1 MADYTRLLG
10 PSSPASVSDPQQKAR
25 SNYADML
32 LGTASAPQAQQEAP
46 EAPKREV
53 PWLESA
59 AQGLIDTATFGYGDE
74 IEAGLRAGAGKIQSA
89 FGGQGETYDQAL
101 ADVRERQANAPG
113 ASYYPGAIAGALIP
127 GAGIAGAAG
136 RATTRA
142 GQYALGAGAGA
153 IEGGIAASGEAQGGI
168 GDRLSAVPAGA
179 ALGAAGGAIG
189 TSIGRGLTRFADRRA
204 ARDIQRLDPNG
215 IQTIQAQARE
225 HGVQLTPAEMTNL
238 PSLAQ
243 QQKQVG
249 NTVGAGDDL
258 ADFYRMRQDEQIEP
272 AIRQYMDNIS
282 EFHGDEASGEM
293 VRAAANRA
301 MSNVAEMRA
310 DQASPIYQRAF
321 ADQSSEVDTERVLQS
336 IARTSAR
343 FPETGAVR
351 RRLDRAGRLLQRE
364 VVREADDGSVI
375 TELVPETRV
384 DVLHGAKLELDQML
398 ERSPANPIG
407 NTERRQITGVK
418 NQLLEAMDAAS
429 PDYGAARAIYA
440 DLSPGV
446 ERVREGIAGTIAD
459 LPDQQLRTVAGRL
472 FDAKKLSPRSALEAR
487 RQLQGADPDAWQA
500 IKRSYIEDTWIKASQ
515 ETLGSGGTPINAGA
529 KFRKLLM
536 GNARQ
541 RQILANTMEPEEFR
555 TLNSLT
561 NVLEA
566 SGRVKMIGSDTEW
579 NRLANEAA
587 KKASASPL
595 SRALRYVSLDALKEA
610 ANAWDE
616 RRFAANSDAV
626 VRMIT
631 SPNGMQLIR
640 ELRQSSPNAQFQ
652 RAVIGYALSQT
663 AARSIDLQDD
673 QPQGAQQPPMPQQA
687 QQAIPAPAPSQ
698 AAAQPPIP
706 GQQVMDDLISQQRS
720 AVSDFARR

>member
-1 MADYTRLLG
+1 MADYTHLLSG
-10 PSSPASVSDPQQKAR
+10 SSSAPPDGGQSSAR
-25 SNYADML
+25 TNYADML
-32 LGTASAPQAQQEAP
+32 LGTTSAPKQQEK
-46 EAPKREV
+46 PKREV
-53 PWLESA
+53 PWMESA

-74 IEAGLRAGAGKIQSA
+74 IEAGLRAGAGKIKSA

-101 ADVRERQANAPG
+101 ADVRERQENAPA

-153 IEGGIAASGEAQGGI
+153 VEGGLAASGEAEGGI
-168 GDRLSAVPAGA
+168 ENRLAAVPAGA
-179 ALGAAGGAIG
+179 ALGAAGGAVG

-204 ARDIQRLDPNG
+204 ARDIERLNPNG
-215 IQTIQAQARE
+215 VQEIQAQAQE

-282 EFHGDEASGEM
+282 DFQGDEAAGELT
-293 VRAAANRA
+293 RAAARRA
-301 MSNVAEMRA
+301 MSNIEEMRA

-321 ADQSSEVDTERVLQS
+321 ADQSSEVDTDRILQS
-336 IARTSAR
+336 IARTSER
-343 FPETGAVR
+343 FPETGTVR
-351 RRLDRAGRLLQRE
+351 RRLERTARLLRRE
-364 VVREADDGSVI
+364 VIREGEDGEVYR
-375 TELVPETRV
+375 ELVPETSV
-384 DVLHGAKLELDQML
+384 DVLHGTKLELDQML
-398 ERSPANPIG
+398 ERSPSNPIG
-407 NTERRQITGVK
+407 NTERRQITRIK

-472 FDAKKLSPRSALEAR
+472 FDAKKISPRSALEAR

-500 IKRSYIEDTWIKASQ
+500 IKRSYIEDAWIKASQ
-515 ETLGSGGTPINAGA
+515 ETLGSGGTPVNAGA

-555 TLNSLT
+555 ALNSLT

-631 SPNGMQLIR
+631 SPNGMELIR
-640 ELRQSSPNAQFQ
+640 ELRRSSPNAQFQ

-663 AARSIDLQDD
+663 AARSIDAQGG
-673 QPQGAQQPPMPQQA
+673 QPHEAQQPMPLPQA
-687 QQAIPAPAPSQ
+687 QIPTQ
-698 AAAQPPIP
+698 AAAQAPIP
-706 GQQVMDDLISQQRS
+706 GQQVMDDLLAQQR
-720 AVSDFARR
+720 AATADFSRR